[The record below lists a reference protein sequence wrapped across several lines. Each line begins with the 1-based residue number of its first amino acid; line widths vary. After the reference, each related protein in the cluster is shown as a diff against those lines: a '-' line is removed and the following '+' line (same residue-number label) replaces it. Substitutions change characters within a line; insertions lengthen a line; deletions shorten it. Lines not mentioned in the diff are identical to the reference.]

1 MALGSGTLISG
12 YRIEKVLGA
21 GGMGT
26 VYLADDPVLPRQ
38 AALKVLS
45 SELSAESAFRTRFLR
60 EADIAA
66 GLDHPN
72 IVAVYSRGETEAG
85 QLWIAMQ
92 YVAGTD
98 AERDT
103 VAGRITPAR
112 AVRITAAVAAALDYA
127 HRRGLVHRDVKPANF
142 LLAAPDTDG
151 GDERI
156 LLADFGIAR
165 ALDEAVGLTGTG
177 NLVMTVAYAA
187 PEMLVGGGPVDGRAD
202 IYSLGCSL
210 FRMLTGTAPFAGAG
224 GTAATMAAHLYAPPP
239 RVTELRPD
247 LPAALDSVIA
257 TALAKD
263 PAQRYATAREFTAA
277 ATAALDSAGGGT
289 AEWGAPSPDV
299 LAVAAPPVITYP
311 AFSGPTGVTDP
322 VPVPASLHPPAHPPA
337 RRVGGRPVVLVAVV
351 ALLAALT
358 GGALWW
364 NTRGESYA
372 ERTVYHSYGGTRL
385 SARPTAVAALGPGD
399 ADAML
404 SLGVQPVAV
413 LATDAKLP
421 GYLQK
426 LNIGNVKTLAS
437 LDPTAIAVTRPDL
450 IIDTGTEL
458 DQAQYNA
465 LSAITATLARPD
477 GVAWTW
483 QDQLTWIAEAL
494 GRAGT
499 ARDVVASAAQRQQQI
514 RTAHPAFDGKSVI
527 VVNVTDDGVTAAP
540 PGSRAANYL
549 QGLGMR
555 YSDTALPTP
564 AAQTNA
570 RADGAVPVDPA
581 DLNAAPIDVRI
592 VVRTDRA
599 AAGGGNYNGLPRPLT
614 GYAYKGATVIIDDP
628 DVITALATGGAA
640 ATELLD
646 TALVDAISEMVR

>member
-1 MALGSGTLISG
+1 MALSSGTVISG

-38 AALKVLS
+38 DALKVLS
-45 SELSAESAFRTRFLR
+45 SELSADPAFRTRFLR
-60 EADIAA
+60 EADVASA
-66 GLDHPN
+66 LDHPN
-72 IVAVYSRGETEAG
+72 IVTVYSRGETEAG

-92 YVAGTD
+92 YVAGSD
-98 AERDT
+98 AERETD
-103 VAGRITPAR
+103 AGRMPPAR
-112 AVRITAAVAAALDYA
+112 AVRVITAVAEALDYA

-142 LLAAPDTDG
+142 LLATPDSGAG

-165 ALDEAVGLTGTG
+165 ALDEVAGLTGAG

-187 PEMLVGGGPVDGRAD
+187 PEMLAGGGQVDGRAD

-247 LPAALDSVIA
+247 LPAALDLVIA

-263 PAQRYATAREFTAA
+263 PDQRYATAREFTAA
-277 ATAALDSAGGGT
+277 ATAALDAADGGT
-289 AEWGAPSPDV
+289 AEWVAPSPDV
-299 LAVAAPPVITYP
+299 LATAAAPP
-311 AFSGPTGVTDP
+311 ASSSSGPTGVTDP
-322 VPVPASLHPPAHPPA
+322 VPVPASVDPSAPPPPWQ
-337 RRVGGRPVVLVAVV
+337 VGRRPVVLAAVV
-351 ALLAALT
+351 ALLATLT
-358 GGALWW
+358 GGAWWW

-372 ERTVYHSYGGTRL
+372 ERTVSHSYGGTRL
-385 SARPTAVAALGPGD
+385 TARPTAVAALGPGD
-399 ADAML
+399 ADAVL

-413 LATDAKLP
+413 VAADAKLP

-426 LNIGNVKTLAS
+426 LDIGNVKTLAS
-437 LDPTAIAVTRPDL
+437 LDATAIAVTRPDL

-465 LSAITATLARPD
+465 LSAITATVPRPER
-477 GVAWTW
+477 GSWTW

-499 ARDVVASAAQRQQQI
+499 GRDVLASAGERQQQI

-540 PGSRAANYL
+540 AGSRAANYL

-555 YSDTALPTP
+555 YSDTAPPTP

-570 RADGAVPVDPA
+570 RAGGAVPVDPA
-581 DLNAAPIDVRI
+581 DLNAAPTDVRI
-592 VVRTDRA
+592 VVRTDKA